1 MITVGKVLRKCD
13 KECITR
19 EVLFANGFQKETEI
33 VNSQIEEI
41 TRDWEKSRAIE
52 LFECSEKGAVA
63 LLKLRDKLHTCNCV
77 AFVDGD
83 GAGSWRST
91 GFNAC
96 AIFSHFPTSH
106 KAMMP
111 LTPKLL
117 ELLEK
122 REALKVA
129 KTKAERELD
138 ALLSGVTSSKM
149 LLEQFPDFAKF
160 VKIENSGAKALVPM
174 ATVEAVKNLLNVGG
188 DK

>member
-13 KECITR
+13 KEYITR
-19 EVLFANGFQKETEI
+19 EVLFANGFQKETEN
-33 VNSQIEEI
+33 VNLQIEEI
-41 TRDWEKSRAIE
+41 IRDWEKSRAIE

-63 LLKLRDKLHTCNCV
+63 LLKQRDNLHACNCV

-83 GAGSWRST
+83 GAGSWRET
-91 GFNAC
+91 RFHAC
-96 AIFSHFPTSH
+96 TIFSHFPTSY
-106 KAMMP
+106 KTMMP

-138 ALLSGVTSSKM
+138 SLLSGITSSKM

-174 ATVEAVKNLLNVGG
+174 ATVEAVKELLSANGN
-188 DK
+188 